1 MTIAAM
7 SFALF
12 FELFYAGLVAGYTND
27 MEGTVTNLEV
37 GDVQI
42 HAQGYL
48 ETPSLY
54 KTIEGSDEL
63 VEKIEQLGFAAS
75 SRLNGGGLAASGENP
90 SGQTV
95 ESSC

>member
-1 MTIAAM
+1 MNLFKMAWRNILRNRRRSTVTIAAM

-27 MEGTVTNLEV
+27 MEGTVTDLEV

-48 ETPSLY
+48 ETPSLFP
-54 KTIEGSDEL
+54 SL
-63 VEKIEQLGFAAS
+63 VF
-75 SRLNGGGLAASGENP
+75 
-90 SGQTV
+90 
-95 ESSC
+95 

>member
-1 MTIAAM
+1 M

-27 MEGTVTNLEV
+27 IEGMVTNLEV

-54 KTIEGSDEL
+54 KTIERSNEL

-75 SRLNGGGLAASGENP
+75 YFLNGGGLAASGEF
-90 SGQTV
+90 SAGV
-95 ESSC
+95 SL